1 MSPTLSFAAP
11 PPPVAAAAPPP
22 ARMLVFAS
30 EHRLNA
36 SRRRMP
42 AGRVIIQMRNI
53 GEDPHD
59 LVIRRVAD
67 GRVVAR
73 MPEVRPGR
81 TGEVRTR
88 LPAGRYRLVCTV
100 IGHEALGMVAA
111 VMVTRRAR
119 G

>member
-1 MSPTLSFAAP
+1 MPPTLSFAAP

-30 EHRLNA
+30 EHRLNP

-42 AGRVIIQMRNI
+42 AGRAIIQMRNI

-59 LVIRRVAD
+59 LVVRRAD

-73 MPEVRPGR
+73 MAEVRPGR

-100 IGHEALGMVAA
+100 TGHEALGMVAA
-111 VMVTRRAR
+111 FVVTRRAR